1 MATLPQTAPTC
12 NPVAF
17 YAALAG
23 VPGVALRTPE
33 RTVLF
38 RADATATWH
47 QLTNAEAPR
56 LTLYGRCDL
65 ADTQALTDGDKVYRC
80 SKTLQARR
88 AA

>member
-1 MATLPQTAPTC
+1 MQTLPETAPAG

-23 VPGVALRTPE
+23 VPGIALRTPE

-38 RADATATWH
+38 RDDRTQTWH
-47 QLTNAEAPR
+47 QLSDADAPA
-56 LTLYGRCDL
+56 LVLNGRMDISD
-65 ADTQALTDGDKVYRC
+65 AQALQDGDKVYRC
-80 SKTLQARR
+80 SQTLQARR